1 MRRLPRRDISLLIA
15 IIVLGLAMRLI
26 FYSQFA
32 ATPFYRHPM
41 LDAKYYDD
49 MAQKIASGHPIQD
62 MAFFMGPLYPYALG
76 LSYAITGHSPDVY
89 RLVQM
94 ALGLGVCVLLF
105 VTGRRL
111 FSPAVGLLAAL
122 FYALYKP
129 VLFHEQTLLME
140 TPLGFV
146 YLFFLL
152 LVVEKGEEAS
162 IGWTLLMG
170 VALGVAALFRGNV
183 LLFLPILT
191 VWILY
196 VNRSRAGRFF
206 SKEGLLKA
214 LFLIVGALIAVVPA
228 TLHNYLAE
236 RDFVLI
242 TSNDGINL
250 YIGNNER
257 ATGCF
262 EPLPLSEVNMVLDP
276 RGSKFVEE
284 ELGRSPLKSSEIC
297 HFWRSRAADFISRY
311 PLTFLKLLAL
321 KLYFFWGRRE
331 LDQIYTMKGMATLM
345 PVLRLP
351 LVTFFLIGPL
361 SLLGLFFTFKNP
373 ERKKILIALSSIAY
387 CLSLIPFFITDRY
400 RIPIIPQLC
409 LFASFALVRLFEGAK
424 SRRWREFLPAVAL
437 LIFLFILLDNRNYP
451 KQRQEDEAFHN
462 SLGMIY
468 QAEGRYDDAIREYR
482 LGLSF
487 GKVTNLYSNLGN
499 TYYLKNE
506 YYKAIENYKQAIE
519 LDPSNAWNYL
529 RLGQCYID
537 VKQWEEA
544 RINFERAL
552 SIDPRLSPVPYYKL
566 AFLYLLR
573 GEKEKANQFMKIYLE
588 MQPKD
593 KQAWQTFLREGGG
606 K

>member
-1 MRRLPRRDISLLIA
+1 LIA
-15 IIVLGLAMRLI
+15 IIFLGLAMRLI

-32 ATPFYRHPM
+32 KTPFYRHPM
-41 LDAKYYDD
+41 LDARYYDD
-49 MAQKIASGHPIQD
+49 MAQKIASGCLIQD

-94 ALGLGVCVLLF
+94 GLGLVVCVLLF
-105 VTGRRL
+105 VIGRRL
-111 FSPAVGLLAAL
+111 FSPAVGLIAAL

-140 TPLGFV
+140 TSLGFV
-146 YLFFLL
+146 YLLFLFI
-152 LVVEKGEEAS
+152 VVEKGEEAS
-162 IGWTLLMG
+162 IGWAFLMG
-170 VALGVAALFRGNV
+170 VALGVSALFRGNV
-183 LLFLPILT
+183 LLFLPILAL
-191 VWILY
+191 WILY
-196 VNRSRAGRFF
+196 VNRHRAGRFF

-214 LFLIVGALIAVVPA
+214 LFLIVGVIITIFPA

-257 ATGCF
+257 ATGCS
-262 EPLPLSEVNMVLDP
+262 ESLPISEFNLVSDP
-276 RGSKFVEE
+276 RGSKFAEE
-284 ELGRSPLKSSEIC
+284 ELGRSPLKSSEIS
-297 HFWRSRAADFISRY
+297 HFWRSRAVDFISRY

-321 KLYFFWGRRE
+321 KLYYFWGRRE

-373 ERKKILIALSSIAY
+373 ERKKVLIALSSITY

-409 LFASFALVRLFEGAK
+409 LFASFALVWLFERAK
-424 SRRWREFLPAVAL
+424 SHRWREFLPALVL
-437 LIFLFILLDNRNYP
+437 LIILFIFLDNRNYSKP
-451 KQRQEDEAFHN
+451 RQEDEAFHN
-462 SLGMIY
+462 SLGLIY
-468 QAEGRYDDAIREYR
+468 QAEGRYDDAIREYKT
-482 LGLSF
+482 GLSF

-499 TYYLKNE
+499 TYYLKND
-506 YYKAIENYKQAIE
+506 YFKAIENYKQAIE
-519 LDPSNAWNYL
+519 LDPTNAWNYM
-529 RLGQCYID
+529 RLGQCYLD
-537 VKQWEEA
+537 VKQWEDA
-544 RINFERAL
+544 RESFERVL
-552 SIDPRLSPVPYYKL
+552 SIDRRLSPVPYYKL
-566 AFLYLLR
+566 AFIYLKR
-573 GEKEKANQFMKIYLE
+573 GEKEKANQFMKIYLQ